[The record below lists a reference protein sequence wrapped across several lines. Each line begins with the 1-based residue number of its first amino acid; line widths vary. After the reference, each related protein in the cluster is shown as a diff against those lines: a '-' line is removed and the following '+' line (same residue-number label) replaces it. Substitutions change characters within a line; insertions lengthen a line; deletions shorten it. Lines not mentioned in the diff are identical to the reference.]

1 MITWAQALANYSLKR
16 REIVKSVAQTGNWE
30 TRFQNKSF
38 FETCWLQCWSPVFTL
53 KEGMCHFW
61 FGQMSSTST
70 LWSTFLS
77 IATYCKTVVFAG
89 KSASSTLF
97 ASNQSKLKEVFS
109 VAPSLCPISPSNSQ
123 EPPIRT
129 HPPVGEY
136 KHFSC
141 NQWFYQ
147 WSRWTPVSQQLST
160 LLSSCLVS
168 KHQDCE
174 SLHFK
179 CEASSGYLAM
189 LTFYI
194 KKNPVVSIQ
203 IYLIHVHL
211 LHVAIMLCRYLILK
225 TCLKGSNHLEPFTEF
240 PC

>member
-1 MITWAQALANYSLKR
+1 MLAAVLKPSFHSKR
-16 REIVKSVAQTGNWE
+16 RHVPFLIWVDVLY
-30 TRFQNKSF
+30 F
-38 FETCWLQCWSPVFTL
+38 
-53 KEGMCHFW
+53 HFVIY
-61 FGQMSSTST
+61 
-70 LWSTFLS
+70 FLS

-194 KKNPVVSIQ
+194 KKPCSFNSNLLNSCPFVTCCNYVVQ
-203 IYLIHVHL
+203 ISDTENFPIIWNLSLSFLANCCFLQTFANICSL
-211 LHVAIMLCRYLILK
+211 LSL
-225 TCLKGSNHLEPFTEF
+225 
-240 PC
+240 

>member
-1 MITWAQALANYSLKR
+1 M
-16 REIVKSVAQTGNWE
+16 
-30 TRFQNKSF
+30 
-38 FETCWLQCWSPVFTL
+38 
-53 KEGMCHFW
+53 
-61 FGQMSSTST
+61 
-70 LWSTFLS
+70 
-77 IATYCKTVVFAG
+77 
-89 KSASSTLF
+89 
-97 ASNQSKLKEVFS
+97 
-109 VAPSLCPISPSNSQ
+109 
-123 EPPIRT
+123 
-129 HPPVGEY
+129 
-136 KHFSC
+136 
-141 NQWFYQ
+141 
-147 WSRWTPVSQQLST
+147 SQQLST

-189 LTFYI
+189 LTFYF

>member
-1 MITWAQALANYSLKR
+1 MLAAVLKPSFHSKR
-16 REIVKSVAQTGNWE
+16 RHVPFLIWVDVLY
-30 TRFQNKSF
+30 F
-38 FETCWLQCWSPVFTL
+38 
-53 KEGMCHFW
+53 HFVIY
-61 FGQMSSTST
+61 
-70 LWSTFLS
+70 FLS
-77 IATYCKTVVFAG
+77 IATYSKTVVFAG

-109 VAPSLCPISPSNSQ
+109 AAPSLWPISPSNSQ

-136 KHFSC
+136 KHFAC

-168 KHQDCE
+168 KYQDCE

-189 LTFYI
+189 LTFY
-194 KKNPVVSIQ
+194 KNPVVSIQ

-211 LHVAIMLCRYLILK
+211 LHVVY
-225 TCLKGSNHLEPFTEF
+225 S
-240 PC
+240 

>member
-1 MITWAQALANYSLKR
+1 
-16 REIVKSVAQTGNWE
+16 
-30 TRFQNKSF
+30 
-38 FETCWLQCWSPVFTL
+38 
-53 KEGMCHFW
+53 
-61 FGQMSSTST
+61 MSSTST

-189 LTFYI
+189 LTFY
-194 KKNPVVSIQ
+194 KNPVVS

-225 TCLKGSNHLEPFTEF
+225 TCLKGSNHLAPFTEF
-240 PC
+240 PCQLLLFANICSLLSLRP